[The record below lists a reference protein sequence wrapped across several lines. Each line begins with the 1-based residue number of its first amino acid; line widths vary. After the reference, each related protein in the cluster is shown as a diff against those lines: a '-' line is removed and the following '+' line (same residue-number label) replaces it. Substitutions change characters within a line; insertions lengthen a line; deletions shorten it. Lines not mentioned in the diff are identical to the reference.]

1 MDIKRKQKEIV
12 DLRKELEDYVRGDR
26 RIEEEF
32 GRALQQIIEDY
43 RSERKMLQQSKSVKN
58 LGEAR

>member
-1 MDIKRKQKEIV
+1 M
-12 DLRKELEDYVRGDR
+12 EDYVRGDR

-32 GRALQQIIEDY
+32 GRTLQQIIEEY